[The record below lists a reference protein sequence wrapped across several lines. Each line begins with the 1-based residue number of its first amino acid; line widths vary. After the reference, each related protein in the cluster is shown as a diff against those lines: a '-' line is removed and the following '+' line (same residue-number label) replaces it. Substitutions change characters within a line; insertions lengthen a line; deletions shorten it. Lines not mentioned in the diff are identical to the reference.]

1 MMGSAVLSAEDVT
14 GKVVPFSRAAS
25 APIAAPVPDE
35 RTLELV
41 RTLRVLWRSSQLSRR
56 DDFDRACLLIAGDET
71 TTVERYAAA
80 FFQGAQIFAH
90 RRLKFFNAK
99 SAAVSDDEMWLARML
114 LSLHKGDHTS
124 ARYLMALRIAPAGQR
139 RLMFLLQGLALH
151 LCNQDAARKP

>member
-1 MMGSAVLSAEDVT
+1 VAVLNAEDVR

-25 APIAAPVPDE
+25 VPIVAPAPDE

-41 RTLRVLWRSSQLSRR
+41 RRLRVLWRNSQLSRR

-80 FFQGAQIFAH
+80 FFEGAQIFAH

-99 SAAVSDDEMWLARML
+99 SAAVSDDEMWLARIL

-124 ARYLMALRIAPAGQR
+124 ARYLIALRIAPTGQR
-139 RLMFLLQGLALH
+139 RLMFLLQRLALH
-151 LCNQDAARKP
+151 VCNQEVPRQP